1 MPRRWRRMP
10 IRARA
15 GFPAGIVAS
24 LAVLASGAFA
34 GTWEAPA
41 AFSSPALASDARLG
55 EVPISLSL
63 AAVAPAVPP
72 LEARHSER
80 PPRAARRV
88 ANPAVLNPY
97 RAQMLLRSV
106 TLPGWGQATVGRRTS
121 ATVFGIAEVGVWAT
135 YTAFRVQERMRRDN
149 YERTARLLAGIDLR
163 KRDEEYRRIVGSFL
177 SSDEYNQFV
186 VYRDAANLYYN
197 DPVQYNR
204 YIDEHKLGG
213 ANSWA
218 WPDVES
224 LLRYRGQRKDAQR
237 AALRA
242 NTALAAAIVNR
253 LLSAVHAARVSAQPA
268 PSHAWRLEVVPTDDG
283 DVTALRVGVRRRF

>member
-1 MPRRWRRMP
+1 MSRRSMSQASPKRGW
-10 IRARA
+10 
-15 GFPAGIVAS
+15 IVACVM
-24 LAVLASGAFA
+24 AMPFALASGAVA
-34 GTWEAPA
+34 GTWEAPS
-41 AFSSPALASDARLG
+41 AFSSPVLAEGLG
-55 EVPISLSL
+55 PREVPISLSL
-63 AAVAPAVPP
+63 AAVAPAGSL
-72 LEARHSER
+72 LEAKRSDR
-80 PPRAARRV
+80 PPRAARQTGP
-88 ANPAVLNPY
+88 PAVLNPL
-97 RAQMLLRSV
+97 RARVLLRSL
-106 TLPGWGQATVGRRTS
+106 TLPGWGQASVGHRTS
-121 ATVFGIAEVGVWAT
+121 ATVFGVAEFGVWAT
-135 YTAFRVQERMRRDN
+135 YTAFRLQERMRRDN
-149 YERTARLLAGIDLR
+149 YERTARILAGIDLG

-177 SSDEYNQFV
+177 SSDEYNQLV
-186 VYRDAANLYYN
+186 VYRDAANLYYD
-197 DPVQYNR
+197 DPVQFR
-204 YIDEHKLGG
+204 QYIDQHSLGG